1 MLVGCPCPG
10 RSITI
15 TYHALLDSS
24 VGNHIDNVAD
34 LVLLEVGRQSD
45 HTLLLEVAREG
56 CSPVSAE
63 LSSL

>member
-1 MLVGCPCPG
+1 MDGD
-10 RSITI
+10 ITV
-15 TYHALLDSS
+15 TYHALLNGS
-24 VGNHIDNVAD
+24 VGDHIDDVAD